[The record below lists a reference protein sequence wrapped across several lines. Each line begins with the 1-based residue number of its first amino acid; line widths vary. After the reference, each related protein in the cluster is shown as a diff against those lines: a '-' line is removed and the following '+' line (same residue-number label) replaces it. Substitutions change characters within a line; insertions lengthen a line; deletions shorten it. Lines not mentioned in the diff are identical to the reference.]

1 MSDFDNTCVKCGCS
15 SWIEVCENC
24 NEQELENKR
33 KQGALEERNK
43 LFKRIKYRMMNST
56 KDSSLQMEYVT
67 EYEVLEKLLK
77 ELKKVGCE

>member
-33 KQGALEERNK
+33 KQGALEELKDLIKVLDESFGMPKYTGELPIKYIKN
-43 LFKRIKYRMMNST
+43 RIK
-56 KDSSLQMEYVT
+56 E
-67 EYEVLEKLLK
+67 LEGS
-77 ELKKVGCE
+77 E